1 MNQYLSKIDSV
12 LEADASLKK
21 LNKKPWNFSPNHELH
36 KICKNNICSKFVKCK
51 DQKLKEVYHSY
62 YKIYRNL
69 LSALLKR
76 AKEKYFAN
84 FFNEKIK
91 DIKKT

>member
-36 KICKNNICSKFVKCK
+36 KICKIM
-51 DQKLKEVYHSY
+51 
-62 YKIYRNL
+62 
-69 LSALLKR
+69 LKR
-76 AKEKYFAN
+76 
-84 FFNEKIK
+84 KI
-91 DIKKT
+91 IYAQNL